1 MRLLSLWIIVF
12 CSVSSSG
19 LHAQQPEWLFKNH
32 KYHRLK
38 TGSSFISVDNT
49 RSTLLFDGG
58 PYDTYAT
65 SDGGKSWRTIFD
77 TKMFFIDVASNWTID
92 RSGRWYYNGRLYLK
106 LPVNLVSDDAGA
118 TLRFLVRDTAE
129 LGFYGRWE
137 VDPYHIPPNSVAFDM
152 TTRDEPHRGVYL
164 SCDGGISPWVKSPG
178 PSRGNTLYASSMHMK
193 PIRAG
198 VFGLADSLW
207 NTVEVDACTG
217 IKTATT
223 IDARSRWVQ
232 LSNGTIIRLTL
243 QKNAIG
249 IRRPGSTEFT
259 YDTVATVTG
268 DTTRYRIATT
278 YLDLVN
284 DTMAVIFGRKG
295 EVWTVGLD
303 ATLRPV
309 FVPKQYST
317 FQTITGAGA
326 FGDLFITK
334 TYVPEGNLPEGTIY
348 TVINVKTGKVSIH
361 RRPVAKEQLGFINTF
376 DKYQLVPY
384 SDSVW
389 FAGYYSGELL
399 TTTNAGQTWRLVSNI
414 VPDPQWGSRS
424 IGIDRLYP
432 RGDGTMALLTEH
444 GRVMTQDK
452 ESKAWDIVIPGPFQH
467 KIRMP
472 ENYTSGLTYT
482 RWTFAEDFN
491 GLYRNRYGPSQLYFP
506 HPDTVWVT
514 GDVVTRYLANG
525 AFIDTVLPRR
535 SRFIKRLSDEVT
547 VCAMDS
553 MYFSFNNGREWVY
566 VGKSMPVVM
575 RDTIAT
581 TASLGDI
588 IMANNGTI
596 VAGLRGMRIYDD
608 EYSVSLRDTIPGG
621 VVSSTDG
628 GNTWKRVTSSI
639 DTSLYVSSLH
649 KTSKGTL
656 LCLASE
662 LRIDPWYLDS
672 FTGEIMRYKD
682 FPEKCY
688 QLDQSFIYR
697 STDDGATWTRTFIFP
712 DRGLLPKTDIRFIDM
727 PDGRTMALHPTFGV
741 AITAD
746 DGVRWSVG
754 DPLNIGNPEI
764 NDVAFT
770 SDGYAHFATSDG
782 YARLKVEDIVSV
794 RQIEAGD
801 AESDLRV
808 HVTADGLVQ
817 ASSMRTISSLAIY
830 TTDGRQ
836 LDAVRGQATN
846 LAVDISQAP
855 RGVYLAV
862 AMVDGTPVTRT
873 VIR

>member
-1 MRLLSLWIIVF
+1 MRWLLFWLYIF
-12 CSVSSSG
+12 CSSSYSV

-92 RSGRWYYNGRLYLK
+92 RSGRWYYNGRLYMK

-118 TLRFLVRDTAE
+118 TLRFLIRDTAE

-137 VDPYHIPPNSVAFDM
+137 DIPYHIPPNSVAFDM

-164 SCDGGISPWVKSPG
+164 SCDGGISPWVKSSGPG
-178 PSRGNTLYASSMHMK
+178 RGNTAYISSMHMK

-217 IKTATT
+217 VKTSTT

-317 FQTITGAGA
+317 FQTITAAGA

-334 TYVPEGNLPEGTIY
+334 IYVPEGNLPEGTIY
-348 TVINVKTGKVSIH
+348 TVLNVKTGKVSIY
-361 RRPVAKEQLGFINTF
+361 RRPVATEQWGFINTF

-389 FAGYYSGELL
+389 FAGYHSGELL

-424 IGIDRLYP
+424 IGTNRLYP

-444 GRVMTQDK
+444 GRVMTQDN

-467 KIRMP
+467 KIRLP
-472 ENYTSGLTYT
+472 ENSTSILTNT
-482 RWTFAEDFN
+482 RWIFAEDAN
-491 GLYRNRYGPSQLYFP
+491 GLYRNRYGPSQLCFP

-525 AFIDTVLPRR
+525 TFIDTVLPRR

-547 VCAMDS
+547 VSAMDS

-566 VGKSMPVVM
+566 VGKSLPVVM

-588 IMANNGTI
+588 IMANNGAI
-596 VAGLRGMRIYDD
+596 VAGLRGMRIYEED
-608 EYSVSLRDTIPGG
+608 YSLRDTIPGG
-621 VVSSTDG
+621 IVSSTDG

-649 KTSKGTL
+649 KTSTGTL

-662 LRIDPWYLDS
+662 LRIDPWYIDS
-672 FTGEIMRYKD
+672 YKGEILRHKD

-688 QLDQSFIYR
+688 QLDQSYIYR
-697 STDDGATWTRTFIFP
+697 STDNGATWTRTFIFP
-712 DRGLLPKTDIRFIDM
+712 DRSMLPKTDIRFIDM

-770 SDGYAHFATSDG
+770 SDGYAHFATSEG
-782 YARLKVEDIVSV
+782 YCRLKISNIVNV
-794 RQIEAGD
+794 Q
-801 AESDLRV
+801 ESNPT
-808 HVTADGLVQ
+808 TADHQFTARITSAGILE
-817 ASSMRTISSLAIY
+817 ASAHRPLTSLSVY
-830 TTDGRQ
+830 STDGRLITSMTGETTNAA
-836 LDAVRGQATN
+836 LDMS
-846 LAVDISQAP
+846 DCSQGA
-855 RGVYLAV
+855 YIAV
-862 AMVDGTPVTRT
+862 AVVNGNPVVRMVVR
-873 VIR
+873 